1 MEEKEVFARIREMLA
16 GRQAVPLEEIGPD
29 TRLKEDLEVDSL
41 DLVELSMLVE
51 EEYGI
56 ELFDEQ
62 LGAVN
67 TVGDVVRLILENVS
81 ARD

>member
-1 MEEKEVFARIREMLA
+1 MDAKQVFMRIREMLS
-16 GRQAVPLEEIGPD
+16 GRQAIPVEEIGPD

-56 ELFDEQ
+56 ELFDER

-67 TVGDVVRLILENVS
+67 TVGDVVRLILESVS
-81 ARD
+81 ARG

>member
-1 MEEKEVFARIREMLA
+1 MDEKEVFRRVREMLA
-16 GRQAVPLEEIGPD
+16 GRQAVPAEEIAWD

-62 LGAVN
+62 IGALS
-67 TVGDVVRLILENVS
+67 TVGDVVRLILDNVS